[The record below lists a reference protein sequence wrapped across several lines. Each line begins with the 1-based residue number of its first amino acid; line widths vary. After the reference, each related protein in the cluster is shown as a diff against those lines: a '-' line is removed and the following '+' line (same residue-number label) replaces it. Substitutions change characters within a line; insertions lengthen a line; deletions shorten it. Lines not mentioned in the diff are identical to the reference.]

1 MTELRFLLKS
11 IHCAP
16 RHAVDGSA
24 PEGVSPHLPKP
35 LSGADILTS
44 DGDLTDLPHFARVA
58 VSRFSKT
65 PNCTSTR
72 PRVADREG
80 VLSALPVSQG
90 PP

>member
-1 MTELRFLLKS
+1 MNVLRLLLKS

-16 RHAVDGSA
+16 RNAVDGSA

-44 DGDLTDLPHFARVA
+44 DGDLTHFARVA
-58 VSRFSKT
+58 VSRFNSPK
-65 PNCTSTR
+65 CTSTR
-72 PRVADREG
+72 PRVADRESG
-80 VLSALPVSQG
+80 LSALPVSQG